1 MITEVKT
8 YTTEFNESPSDND
21 IKECIELAKKY
32 NCVINLVWT
41 LKWSGHFSHYIHP
54 NSTFEDIKN
63 TMPRCY
69 GL

>member
-1 MITEVKT
+1 MIAEVKT

-21 IKECIELAKKY
+21 IRECIELAKQY

-41 LKWSGHFSHYIHP
+41 LKWSGHFSRYIHP

>member
-41 LKWSGHFSHYIHP
+41 LKWSGHFSRYIYP
-54 NSTFEDIKN
+54 NSIFEDIKN
-63 TMPRCY
+63 AMPRCY
-69 GL
+69 GM

>member
-8 YTTEFNESPSDND
+8 YATEFNESPSDND
-21 IKECIELAKKY
+21 IKECIELAKQY

-41 LKWSGHFSHYIHP
+41 LKWSGHFSRYIHP

-69 GL
+69 GM

>member
-21 IKECIELAKKY
+21 IKECIELAKKD

-41 LKWSGHFSHYIHP
+41 LKWSGHFSRYIHP

-69 GL
+69 GM